1 MNYSEALEFKKQN
14 ANLVGTTTE
23 RGLKIGKLIIVP
35 ANEKDRNK
43 FFSSYLLS
51 YNEETAIYPYVNGP
65 VEVWAIDLE
74 YLNRN
79 NVLFYKKLA

>member
-1 MNYSEALEFKKQN
+1 MNYSEALEFKEQN
-14 ANLVGTTTE
+14 ANLIGTTTD

-35 ANEKDRNK
+35 ANENERNK
-43 FFSSYLLS
+43 FFSSFLLH
-51 YNEETAIYPYVNGP
+51 YNEDAAILPYTKEP

>member
-1 MNYSEALEFKKQN
+1 MNYSEALDFKKQN
-14 ANLVGTTTE
+14 ANLIGTTTN

-35 ANEKDRNK
+35 ENENDRNK
-43 FFSSYLLS
+43 FFSTYLRS
-51 YNEETAIYPYVNGP
+51 NDEDIAILPYVNCS

-79 NVLFYKKLA
+79 NVLFYKKLT

>member
-1 MNYSEALEFKKQN
+1 MNYSEALDFKKQN
-14 ANLVGTTTE
+14 ANLIGTTTN

-35 ANEKDRNK
+35 ENENDRNK
-43 FFSSYLLS
+43 FFSTYLRS
-51 YNEETAIYPYVNGP
+51 NDEDIAILPYVNSS

-79 NVLFYKKLA
+79 NVLFYKKLT